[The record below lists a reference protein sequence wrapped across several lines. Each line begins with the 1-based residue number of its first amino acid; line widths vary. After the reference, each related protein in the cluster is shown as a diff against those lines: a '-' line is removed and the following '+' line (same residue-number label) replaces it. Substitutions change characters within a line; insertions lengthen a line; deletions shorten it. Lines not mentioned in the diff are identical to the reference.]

1 MLYAVLRRMVACM
14 VPADIKNDHCWDLAG
29 GGGGCARLLR
39 VSSPELHSDHR
50 CTQQYSTSEQIHP
63 WPTHFGR
70 IQYEHLDKWD
80 EGGGAAPSKR
90 RGVSGLPPHPFMYN
104 LAVNMV
110 LVQPLQV
117 AHGAMKLYEQVC
129 HIRRE

>member
-1 MLYAVLRRMVACM
+1 MILCVLM
-14 VPADIKNDHCWDLAG
+14 
-29 GGGGCARLLR
+29 
-39 VSSPELHSDHR
+39 
-50 CTQQYSTSEQIHP
+50 QYSTSIQIHP

-80 EGGGAAPSKR
+80 EGGGVAPSKR

-104 LAVNMV
+104 HAVNMV

-117 AHGAMKLYEQVC
+117 ADGAMKLYEQVC